1 MSAGKKKWGF
11 GGKAPQGPFHT
22 SQEDVSCTCSH
33 PLSLLKSKKLCP
45 IFHHTQNVTRGAPRG
60 APGRPGVPLGR
71 PAPLK
76 TLKRFRGELEF
87 QKSRFLDS
95 YYIAQTPYTAQDAC
109 GHSCGPHAEL

>member
-60 APGRPGVPLGR
+60 APP
-71 PAPLK
+71 PLK
-76 TLKRFRGELEF
+76 RLNDSAVSSNFKKVGSLIVITLPKPHTQPRMPVDTPVALMLSYDLVMLI
-87 QKSRFLDS
+87 SR
-95 YYIAQTPYTAQDAC
+95 
-109 GHSCGPHAEL
+109 H